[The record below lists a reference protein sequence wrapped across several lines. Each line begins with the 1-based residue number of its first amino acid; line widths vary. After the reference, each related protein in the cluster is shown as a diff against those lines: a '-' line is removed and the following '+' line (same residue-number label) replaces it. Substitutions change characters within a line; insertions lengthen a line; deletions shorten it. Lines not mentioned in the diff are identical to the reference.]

1 MVYVYKPPPSY
12 FEDTTSLYLSLPF
25 ILPSKQALHHF
36 LTSQTHMC
44 TYGGTYSFCTTMQF
58 ILTYAIRRPALLLI
72 ISTLSTFTPL
82 PFPSQDYRT
91 WRWDV
96 TSVEVAHNSKNKNGA
111 RNHAWLPSGTALIQL
126 DRVTA
131 LTVDAGCSSPEGAG
145 RLFMS
150 ARVSLSLSFIMFI
163 AS

>member
-1 MVYVYKPPPSY
+1 MA
-12 FEDTTSLYLSLPF
+12 
-25 ILPSKQALHHF
+25 AL
-36 LTSQTHMC
+36 TV
-44 TYGGTYSFCTTMQF
+44 FCTTMQF

-72 ISTLSTFTPL
+72 ISTFTPL